1 MILFYM
7 ASFLSTRAKMK
18 TVRIAYRFC
27 FGHIVRNR
35 TETIGAEHRP
45 GGASKKIQVFGLGI
59 FLSIAKAM
67 AYHHDAVV
75 YIIAARVRRIS
86 SRVSVYQKAFA
97 MMIYNF

>member
-35 TETIGAEHRP
+35 TADRRQSRRP
-45 GGASKKIQVFGLGI
+45 GGASRLTFLWIYDTIIQKEECYVRFKKYFH
-59 FLSIAKAM
+59 S
-67 AYHHDAVV
+67 
-75 YIIAARVRRIS
+75 
-86 SRVSVYQKAFA
+86 
-97 MMIYNF
+97 